1 MTKRLYNKNFI
12 ILLILCNSD
21 KSFSSNSPYNLMQ
34 NIIGKILDIVPPI
47 KDKKIVNN
55 QHLNNPEI
63 NINNPEFN
71 NINNP
76 EFNPEIDIINEN
88 NNILNIQ
95 NNPDIQNENN
105 QQQINNIQISYSELI
120 EEHYIWVAFIGT
132 LLKHYKR
139 IENNDGNELLHQINL
154 DEPINTFFKEPNKGK
169 TTLQSLS
176 NFFNNKSLKKNFITE
191 KKKFID
197 VIEEYSKK
205 FKPNNPFFNII
216 LDLKEK
222 LGENDERKIALF
234 WMFTVALGRHAAE
247 ELSKKAKQLKEE
259 HVFGE
264 DYIQTNTLKYIEIS
278 FKERATLYKKLEN
291 MFLLFYKL
299 AGKNVGKDTFISKIC
314 ENMKNNIWDACFNK
328 SFINLMY
335 RNRNENENG
344 GYIDLVEAIR
354 IV

>member
-21 KSFSSNSPYNLMQ
+21 KNFSSNFPYNLMQ

-47 KDKKIVNN
+47 KDKKKDKKIVNE
-55 QHLNNPEI
+55 QDLNNTKI
-63 NINNPEFN
+63 NINNPEN
-71 NINNP
+71 NINN
-76 EFNPEIDIINEN
+76 EN
-88 NNILNIQ
+88 NDVQNIQ
-95 NNPDIQNENN
+95 NNPDIQNGNN

-132 LLKHYKR
+132 LLKHYKGAK
-139 IENNDGNELLHQINL
+139 NNDGNELLHQINL

-169 TTLQSLS
+169 TTLQNLS
-176 NFFNNKSLKKNFITE
+176 NFFNKRSLKKNFITE
-191 KKKFID
+191 NKTFIG
-197 VIEEYSKK
+197 VIEEYSEK

-216 LDLKEK
+216 LDSKKK
-222 LGENDERKIALF
+222 LGGDNKKKIALF
-234 WMFTVALGRHAAE
+234 WMFTVALGEHAAE
-247 ELSKKAKQLKEE
+247 ELSKKAKQFKED

-264 DYIQTNTLKYIEIS
+264 DYIKTNTLKYIEIS
-278 FKERATLYKKLEN
+278 FKERANLYKKLEN

-299 AGKNVGKDTFISKIC
+299 AGENVENDTFISKIC
-314 ENMKNNIWDACFNK
+314 ENMKNNIEDACFNK

-354 IV
+354 KV

>member
-12 ILLILCNSD
+12 ILLILCNPD

-34 NIIGKILDIVPPI
+34 NIIGKILNIVPPI
-47 KDKKIVNN
+47 KDKKIVNK
-55 QHLNNPEI
+55 QPLNNTEFN

-76 EFNPEIDIINEN
+76 EINPEININNEN
-88 NNILNIQ
+88 KDVLNIQ
-95 NNPDIQNENN
+95 NNPEDENN

-139 IENNDGNELLHQINL
+139 VENNDRNELLPQINL

-197 VIEEYSKK
+197 VIGEYSNK
-205 FKPNNPFFNII
+205 FKQNNLFKII
-216 LDLKEK
+216 LNLKGK

-234 WMFTVALGRHAAE
+234 WMFTVALGGHAAA
-247 ELSKKAKQLKEE
+247 ELSKKAKQLKEG
-259 HVFGE
+259 HFFGE
-264 DYIQTNTLKYIEIS
+264 DYIKTNTLKYIEIS
-278 FKERATLYKKLEN
+278 FKERANLYKKLEN

-299 AGKNVGKDTFISKIC
+299 TEENVENDTFISKIC
-314 ENMKNNIWDACFNK
+314 ENMKNNIGDACFNK

-335 RNRNENENG
+335 RNRNEEES
-344 GYIDLVEAIR
+344 YIDLVEAIR
-354 IV
+354 V

>member
-12 ILLILCNSD
+12 ILLILCNFD
-21 KSFSSNSPYNLMQ
+21 KNFSSNSPYNLMQ
-34 NIIGKILDIVPPI
+34 NIIGKILDIVTPI
-47 KDKKIVNN
+47 KDKKKDKKIVNE
-55 QHLNNPEI
+55 QDLNNTEI
-63 NINNPEFN
+63 NINNPEN
-71 NINNP
+71 NINN
-76 EFNPEIDIINEN
+76 EN
-88 NNILNIQ
+88 NDVQNIQ
-95 NNPDIQNENN
+95 NNPDIQNGNN

-139 IENNDGNELLHQINL
+139 IENNDGDELLHQINL
-154 DEPINTFFKEPNKGK
+154 DEPISAFFKEPNKGK

-176 NFFNNKSLKKNFITE
+176 NFFNKRSLKKNFITE
-191 KKKFID
+191 NKTFIG
-197 VIEEYSKK
+197 VIEEYSEK

-216 LDLKEK
+216 LDSKKK
-222 LGENDERKIALF
+222 LGGDNKKKIALF
-234 WMFTVALGRHAAE
+234 WMFTVALGEHAAA
-247 ELSKKAKQLKEE
+247 ELSKKAKQFKED

-264 DYIQTNTLKYIEIS
+264 DYIKTNTLKYIEIS
-278 FKERATLYKKLEN
+278 FKERANLYKKLEN

-299 AGKNVGKDTFISKIC
+299 AGENVENDTFISKIC
-314 ENMKNNIWDACFNK
+314 ENMKNNIGDACFNK

-354 IV
+354 S

>member
-12 ILLILCNSD
+12 ILLILCNPD
-21 KSFSSNSPYNLMQ
+21 KSFSSKSPYNLMQ

-47 KDKKIVNN
+47 KDKKIINN
-55 QHLNNPEI
+55 QHLDNTE
-63 NINNPEFN
+63 N
-71 NINNP
+71 NIN
-76 EFNPEIDIINEN
+76 NEN

-95 NNPDIQNENN
+95 NNPNIQDENN

-120 EEHYIWVAFIGT
+120 EEHYIWVAFLGT

-139 IENNDGNELLHQINL
+139 VENNDGDELLPPINL
-154 DEPINTFFKEPNKGK
+154 SEPINTFFKEPNKGK
-169 TTLQSLS
+169 TTLQNLS

-191 KKKFID
+191 KKTFID
-197 VIEEYSKK
+197 VIGEYSNK
-205 FKPNNPFFNII
+205 FKQNDISKII
-216 LDLKEK
+216 LDLKKK

-247 ELSKKAKQLKEE
+247 ELSKKAKQLKED
-259 HVFGE
+259 HCFGE
-264 DYIQTNTLKYIEIS
+264 DYIKTNTLKYIEIS
-278 FKERATLYKKLEN
+278 FKERANLYKKLEN

-299 AGKNVGKDTFISKIC
+299 AKGKVENENFISKIC
-314 ENMKNNIWDACFNK
+314 ENMKNNIGDACFNK

-354 IV
+354 VA

>member
-1 MTKRLYNKNFI
+1 
-12 ILLILCNSD
+12 
-21 KSFSSNSPYNLMQ
+21 MQ

-47 KDKKIVNN
+47 KDNN
-55 QHLNNPEI
+55 QHLDNPE
-63 NINNPEFN
+63 N
-71 NINNP
+71 NIN
-76 EFNPEIDIINEN
+76 NEN

-169 TTLQSLS
+169 TTLQNLS
-176 NFFNNKSLKKNFITE
+176 NFFNKRSLKKNFITE
-191 KKKFID
+191 NKTFIG

-205 FKPNNPFFNII
+205 FKPNTPFFNII

-247 ELSKKAKQLKEE
+247 GLSKKAKQLKED
-259 HVFGE
+259 HFFGG
-264 DYIQTNTLKYIEIS
+264 DYIKTNTLKYIEIS
-278 FKERATLYKKLEN
+278 FKERANLYKKLEN

-299 AGKNVGKDTFISKIC
+299 AGGKVENETFISKIC
-314 ENMKNNIWDACFNK
+314 ENMKNNICDACFYK

-335 RNRNENENG
+335 RNRNKNENEDD
-344 GYIDLVEAIR
+344 GYMDLVEAIR
-354 IV
+354 RV

>member
-12 ILLILCNSD
+12 ILLILCNPD

-34 NIIGKILDIVPPI
+34 NIIGKILNIVPPI
-47 KDKKIVNN
+47 KDKKIINN
-55 QHLNNPEI
+55 QHLDNPE
-63 NINNPEFN
+63 N
-71 NINNP
+71 NIN
-76 EFNPEIDIINEN
+76 NEN

-139 IENNDGNELLHQINL
+139 IENNDWNELLHQINL
-154 DEPINTFFKEPNKGK
+154 DEPINTFFKEPDKGK
-169 TTLQSLS
+169 TTLQNLS

-197 VIEEYSKK
+197 VIGEYSNK
-205 FKPNNPFFNII
+205 FEQNDIFKII
-216 LDLKEK
+216 LDLKKK
-222 LGENDERKIALF
+222 LGGDNKKKIALF
-234 WMFTVALGRHAAE
+234 WMFTVALGKHAAE
-247 ELSKKAKQLKEE
+247 ELSKKAKQLNED
-259 HVFGE
+259 HYSGE
-264 DYIQTNTLKYIEIS
+264 DYIKTNTLKYIEIS
-278 FKERATLYKKLEN
+278 FKERANLYKKLEN

-299 AGKNVGKDTFISKIC
+299 ANGKVENENFISKIC
-314 ENMKNNIWDACFNK
+314 ENMKNNIGDACFNK

-354 IV
+354 F

>member
-12 ILLILCNSD
+12 ILLILCNSN
-21 KSFSSNSPYNLMQ
+21 KNFSSNFPYNLMQ

-55 QHLNNPEI
+55 QHLNNPI
-63 NINNPEFN
+63 NIN
-71 NINNP
+71 
-76 EFNPEIDIINEN
+76 NPEIDIINEN
-88 NNILNIQ
+88 NDIPNIQ
-95 NNPDIQNENN
+95 NNPEDENN
-105 QQQINNIQISYSELI
+105 QQQINNIPISYSNLI

-139 IENNDGNELLHQINL
+139 VENNDWDELLPQINL
-154 DEPINTFFKEPNKGK
+154 GEPINTFFKEPNKGE
-169 TTLQSLS
+169 TTLQKLS
-176 NFFNNKSLKKNFITE
+176 KFFYNKSLKENFITE
-191 KKKFID
+191 NKTFIG
-197 VIEEYSKK
+197 VIEEYSNK
-205 FKPNNPFFNII
+205 FKQNKLFDII
-216 LDLKEK
+216 LNLKEK

-247 ELSKKAKQLKEE
+247 GLSEKAKQLKED
-259 HVFGE
+259 HYFGE

-278 FKERATLYKKLEN
+278 FKERANLYKKLEN

-299 AGKNVGKDTFISKIC
+299 ARENVENDTFISKIC

-335 RNRNENENG
+335 RNRNKNENKDD
-344 GYIDLVEAIR
+344 GYMDLVEAIR
-354 IV
+354 V